1 MKKLLLLFF
10 IGVLPAM
17 GQTVQNGNELLKAMH
32 ERYAGKWY
40 KTLTFVQ
47 KTSQIRP
54 DSTTSTSTWYEAFS
68 FPGTMRIDI
77 DTAGTNGMIFT
88 KDYLYSFRKG
98 GRSSCCSILG

>member
-10 IGVLPAM
+10 IGVLTAI
-17 GQTVQNGNELLKAMH
+17 GQTVQNGDELLKTMH

-47 KTSQIRP
+47 KTTRIRA
-54 DSTTSTSTWYEAFS
+54 DSTISTSTWYEAFS

-77 DTAGTNGMIFT
+77 D
-88 KDYLYSFRKG
+88 
-98 GRSSCCSILG
+98 RSNLQTRWQRSNDRRVHRAASQPPA